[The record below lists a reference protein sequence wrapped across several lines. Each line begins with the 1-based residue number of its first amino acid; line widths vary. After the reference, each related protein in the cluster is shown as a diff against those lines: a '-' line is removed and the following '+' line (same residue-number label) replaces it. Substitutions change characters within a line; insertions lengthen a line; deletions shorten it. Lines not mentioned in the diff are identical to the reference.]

1 MKQEGEK
8 KKIWQFKYDSVYLL
22 NDVKYILQYQILENV
37 MNDDNKM
44 DQNVDKVMLL
54 TTESLEKDKM
64 IEIIIRVLI
73 K

>member
-1 MKQEGEK
+1 
-8 KKIWQFKYDSVYLL
+8 
-22 NDVKYILQYQILENV
+22 